1 MEEKKKIQITRISLI
16 VLIAV
21 VILAIGILSVILL
34 GGKEET
40 KPQENIIE
48 NKEENTQ
55 IEEPTKPEEP
65 EIAKDPLPQIAL
77 NTIAKENATINGKVP
92 CYYNP
97 VIPKGFKA
105 IGSMQDSTI
114 TIEANWEQQNGYL
127 NGLVIEDE
135 KGNQFVWIPVENM
148 ELFHTTDW
156 QKNMPKESI
165 DKTYIEPAD
174 KEKEEY
180 TNMYQKVR
188 KYGGFYVGR
197 FEVGDAEAKTAR
209 TEVKNSDNMA
219 IKKGLQVYD
228 YVPFEQTTIH
238 KREIIGA
245 KELAIKFGKTNQYE
259 NITTSVMYG
268 VQWDSMLRFLAGDK
282 YNVNDSLTWGNYPN
296 ATLEY
301 KDLQGNTYEK
311 PQGEARLLL
320 TGSSENTK
328 AKNIYDVAGNVYE
341 WTTETAGNNVRV
353 VRGGCYM
360 VTIGQLAAT
369 RYAYNAATANNAIG
383 FRISFCIN

>member
-1 MEEKKKIQITRISLI
+1 
-16 VLIAV
+16 
-21 VILAIGILSVILL
+21 
-34 GGKEET
+34 
-40 KPQENIIE
+40 
-48 NKEENTQ
+48 
-55 IEEPTKPEEP
+55 
-65 EIAKDPLPQIAL
+65 
-77 NTIAKENATINGKVP
+77 
-92 CYYNP
+92 
-97 VIPKGFKA
+97 
-105 IGSMQDSTI
+105 
-114 TIEANWEQQNGYL
+114 
-127 NGLVIEDE
+127 
-135 KGNQFVWIPVENM
+135 
-148 ELFHTTDW
+148 
-156 QKNMPKESI
+156 
-165 DKTYIEPAD
+165 
-174 KEKEEY
+174 
-180 TNMYQKVR
+180 
-188 KYGGFYVGR
+188 
-197 FEVGDAEAKTAR
+197 
-209 TEVKNSDNMA
+209 
-219 IKKGLQVYD
+219 
-228 YVPFEQTTIH
+228 
-238 KREIIGA
+238 
-245 KELAIKFGKTNQYE
+245 
-259 NITTSVMYG
+259 MYG